1 MPNNTGVAND
11 VGSTN
16 EVERAMVGRVMA
28 AFEAFQQRL
37 MGLHA
42 VEFTNLEIT
51 MAQAKLLYV
60 VTAAGEL
67 SMSETAQRLGI
78 TVSTAS
84 GAVDRLVELGLL
96 ERSDDPANRRQVRVS
111 VTDTGR
117 RSLEQLQEL
126 NTRQLR
132 ALFELISDEDLE
144 VLERATHIL
153 TEAASAASATDAP
166 VPQPVPLP
174 SLSSMRSR
182 SS

>member
-1 MPNNTGVAND
+1 MGSSNEAERPMVA
-11 VGSTN
+11 
-16 EVERAMVGRVMA
+16 RVMA

-37 MGLHA
+37 MTLHA

-67 SMSETAQRLGI
+67 SMSETAHRLGV

-132 ALFELISDEDLE
+132 ALFELIGDEDLE
-144 VLERATHIL
+144 VLERATQIL
-153 TEAASAASATDAP
+153 TEAASAASAAEAP
-166 VPQPVPLP
+166 ARQPVSLP
-174 SLSSMRSR
+174 SLSPIRSR

>member
-1 MPNNTGVAND
+1 
-11 VGSTN
+11 
-16 EVERAMVGRVMA
+16 
-28 AFEAFQQRL
+28 
-37 MGLHA
+37 
-42 VEFTNLEIT
+42 
-51 MAQAKLLYV
+51 
-60 VTAAGEL
+60 
-67 SMSETAQRLGI
+67 
-78 TVSTAS
+78 
-84 GAVDRLVELGLL
+84 VDRLVELGLL

-144 VLERATHIL
+144 VLEQATQIL